1 MGTTASTSTST
12 STCGLLPVGTFPQD
26 GMACSAAIPNGQTT
40 IWCEMSR
47 AFTTDAVDSTLTEM
61 DQSCMCDLT
70 NPTWNCSTSTHGG
83 SSVSKEN
90 KDESAAA
97 VDGLVVDG
105 SSSSTNNGD
114 ASSSTSTT
122 TTSTTSTCGLLPAG
136 TLPQQDAAC
145 SGALPAGTSTIW
157 CENLSFAGA
166 GDTQTDTSCTC
177 DRRLS
182 ANPIWKCTATD
193 TPLAPNQPCPPVDQ
207 PQVSGNSCVGQ
218 VSQPNSFMTCM
229 WSRSEQVS
237 STSDA
242 MQVSSIS
249 CDCTRGA
256 DGSVEENNEL
266 WVCDDTLPDPV
277 VSASKEDFDNTVD
290 SIADVG
296 TMSAATGTSSSSTR
310 SAAVHYFAAMA
321 VGVVGAV
328 FTVFTVTTL

>member
-1 MGTTASTSTST
+1 MG
-12 STCGLLPVGTFPQD
+12 CH
-26 GMACSAAIPNGQTT
+26 
-40 IWCEMSR
+40 
-47 AFTTDAVDSTLTEM
+47 
-61 DQSCMCDLT
+61 LT
-70 NPTWNCSTSTHGG
+70 NPTWNCSTSTHSG

-97 VDGLVVDG
+97 VDGLVVDD
-105 SSSSTNNGD
+105 SSSSSSSSSSSNVD
-114 ASSSTSTT
+114 ASSSTSTAPPSKT
-122 TTSTTSTCGLLPAG
+122 PTCGLLPAG

-145 SGALPAGTSTIW
+145 SAALPTGTSTIW
-157 CENLSFAGA
+157 CDNSSFAGA
-166 GDTQTDTSCTC
+166 GDTQTDTACTC
-177 DRRLS
+177 DS
-182 ANPIWKCTATD
+182 TNPIWKCTATN

-229 WSRSEQVS
+229 WSRSVQVS

-277 VSASKEDFDNTVD
+277 VSASKEENDTIVD

-296 TMSAATGTSSSSTR
+296 TMSAATSTSSSSTR
-310 SAAVHYFAAMA
+310 SAAVHYFAVMA

-328 FTVFTVTTL
+328 FTVTTL

>member
-1 MGTTASTSTST
+1 MG
-12 STCGLLPVGTFPQD
+12 CH
-26 GMACSAAIPNGQTT
+26 
-40 IWCEMSR
+40 
-47 AFTTDAVDSTLTEM
+47 
-61 DQSCMCDLT
+61 LT
-70 NPTWNCSTSTHGG
+70 NPTWNCSTSTHSG

-97 VDGLVVDG
+97 VDGLVVDD
-105 SSSSTNNGD
+105 SSSSSSSSSSSNGD
-114 ASSSTSTT
+114 ASSSTSTAPPSKT
-122 TTSTTSTCGLLPAG
+122 PTCGLLPAG

-145 SGALPAGTSTIW
+145 SAALPTGTSTIW
-157 CENLSFAGA
+157 CDNSSFAGA

-177 DRRLS
+177 DS
-182 ANPIWKCTATD
+182 TNPIWKCTATD

-229 WSRSEQVS
+229 WSRSVQVS

-277 VSASKEDFDNTVD
+277 VSASKEENDTTVD

-328 FTVFTVTTL
+328 FTVTTL